1 MHESIKMLSKVVF
14 FFPCILMTVII
25 MVVIRMVLML
35 MVVMIM
41 EMMMKMVMMEMAMLQ
56 SVLHPHAPVWPLPI
70 HQSAPRGSSLPP
82 ACLPQHLTYYTKN
95 NYKPLQPFRAS

>member
-1 MHESIKMLSKVVF
+1 MM
-14 FFPCILMTVII
+14 MTVIM
-25 MVVIRMVLML
+25 MVVIKMVLML
-35 MVVMIM
+35 MVSMLLMVM
-41 EMMMKMVMMEMAMLQ
+41 MMEMAMLQ

-95 NYKPLQPFRAS
+95 NYNPHN